1 MTQEY
6 NLKNHGVELPVELIG
21 RLTFLRTEENLPIV
35 FLFDEHHGNLNSC
48 IEKNIAN
55 AIELIVK
62 AKVVLVGVESLAGG
76 KSWDSENQEYS
87 NDYSNKKLDDYYATV
102 YKNSVTKFADE
113 VSKYSKDLVCGV
125 ESFGMM
131 HRIGEDCLEGN
142 FHFGKD
148 VSLHTLNES
157 RSKHFI
163 KTLFENY
170 NLKGIQGNLIL
181 NCGGN
186 HNSHIEQWITS
197 GEMDDIVGIRA
208 NYIRINTIN

>member
-1 MTQEY
+1 MTKEY
-6 NLKNHGVELPVELIG
+6 NLKTYGVELPVELIG

-35 FLFDEHHGNLNSC
+35 FLVDEHHGNPNSC

-55 AIELIVK
+55 AFELIEK

-76 KSWDSENQEYS
+76 RSWDPENQEYS
-87 NDYSNKKLDDYYATV
+87 NDYFNKKFDDHLAKG
-102 YKNSVTKFADE
+102 YKNTVTKFADE
-113 VSKYSKDLVCGV
+113 VEKHSRSIVCGV

-148 VSLHTLNES
+148 VSLHPLNES

-163 KTLFENY
+163 ETLFENY
-170 NLKGIQGNLIL
+170 NLKGLQGNLIL
-181 NCGGN
+181 NCGSN
-186 HNSHIEQWITS
+186 HNSHIEQWVIN
-197 GEMDDIVGIRA
+197 GEIDDIVGIRA